1 MSAASYEARA
11 FGVHSAM
18 PLRTA
23 HRLCPNGVFLPG
35 RFDRYRELS
44 RQVMRI
50 FASYTPLVEPISLDE
65 AFMDVTASMAAFGD
79 GKTIA
84 RSLKDRVLDE
94 AGLVVSV
101 GVATNKLCAK
111 VASDLRK
118 PDALVV
124 VPPGGEAAF
133 LAPLAVTGLWRR
145 AADAPDARRLRR
157 HHHRPTGG
165 HAGGHA
171 VRRRFGIH
179 GVELRLRAL
188 GVDPSKVS
196 SGQAPKSI
204 GHELTFN
211 HDVTDPARLEATL
224 LDLAE
229 SVATRLRNHHMAAG
243 AVQLKLRYEGF
254 DTITRQAP
262 LGHQV
267 RDSEPLYQLAVSLLH
282 KALSPEQAVRLI
294 GLTAINLS
302 EVQQLTLFDA
312 TDRTDRIAQ
321 SIDAVRERFGE
332 KAITRARLIGHRDH
346 RRPDFGERRK
356 LPPTSNNAEQ
366 TLDESNGR
374 SWRAPFRTP
383 VLQAAGEGARH
394 DGTHQDHAGPGAGAL
409 GSAPGHL
416 GADGRPSADGPR
428 LRRSATRRPPT
439 RPSAAAHHAAGRD
452 RCRAGAVFDGRQRRF
467 QAHGGARPSRL
478 SRSSRLGHVGRVDRL
493 PADDPDRSVTGLDP
507 ARVASR
513 IDQAGAGQAHG
524 AAVQLGDRPRHR
536 RHPER
541 ELPGADLVVDAP
553 RRLRPVDGL

>member
-1 MSAASYEARA
+1 MRTILHADLDAFYASVEVLDDPSLRGKPVIVGGDPDARGVVSAASYEARA

-23 HRLCPNGVFLPG
+23 HRLCPTGVFLPG

-50 FASYTPLVEPISLDE
+50 FASYTPQVEPISLDE
-65 AFMDVTASMAAFGD
+65 AFMDVTASQAVFGD
-79 GKTIA
+79 GETIA
-84 RSLKDRVLDE
+84 RSLKQRVLDE
-94 AGLVVSV
+94 VGLVVSV

-133 LAPLAVTGLWRR
+133 LAPLPVTRLWGVGPKTRQTLADYGVGTIGQL
-145 AADAPDARRLRR
+145 AAMPEGTL
-157 HHHRPTGG
+157 
-165 HAGGHA
+165 
-171 VRRRFGIH
+171 RRRFGIY
-179 GVELRLRAL
+179 GAELRLRAL

-196 SGQAPKSI
+196 SGAAPKSI

-267 RDSEPLYQLAVSLLH
+267 RESEPLYQLAVNLLH
-282 KALSPEQAVRLI
+282 KALSPERAVRLI
-294 GLTAINLS
+294 GLTAIHLS

-312 TDRTDRIAQ
+312 PDRTDRIAQ
-321 SIDAVRERFGE
+321 SIDAVRERFGD

-346 RRPDFGERRK
+346 RRPDFGER
-356 LPPTSNNAEQ
+356 PEAPS
-366 TLDESNGR
+366 DE
-374 SWRAPFRTP
+374 
-383 VLQAAGEGARH
+383 
-394 DGTHQDHAGPGAGAL
+394 
-409 GSAPGHL
+409 
-416 GADGRPSADGPR
+416 
-428 LRRSATRRPPT
+428 
-439 RPSAAAHHAAGRD
+439 
-452 RCRAGAVFDGRQRRF
+452 
-467 QAHGGARPSRL
+467 
-478 SRSSRLGHVGRVDRL
+478 
-493 PADDPDRSVTGLDP
+493 
-507 ARVASR
+507 
-513 IDQAGAGQAHG
+513 
-524 AAVQLGDRPRHR
+524 
-536 RHPER
+536 
-541 ELPGADLVVDAP
+541 
-553 RRLRPVDGL
+553 